1 MEFTLYCQW
10 CGTQFRTHKM
20 TARYCCQ
27 RCSKL
32 AYKARKKTEKIK
44 AFDASK
50 VKNQTIENKPFLSPT
65 EVGTL
70 LGLSRATVYRHLAL
84 GRIKCV
90 RIGCRTRIRR
100 IDIEKVFDK
109 AIVCRKR
116 EKDDRPTELYYSTKE
131 ILEKFGIEK
140 KTLYRRCRMYGIEK
154 IADGNRTLYDRALID
169 KYFDDLI
176 EDVDLDRYYTM
187 AEVMKRYGMTRSAVT
202 TFVMRNAIP
211 RIKKHHDVYYS
222 RAHFDA
228 ARQKMGGFNPE
239 YYSYA
244 EIKDSYGFN
253 RDQIRYYVNKYQIP
267 HKKQGSFTLVLRSGF
282 DFVMKQHMGGNAVKR
297 EL

>member
-109 AIVCRKR
+109 A
-116 EKDDRPTELYYSTKE
+116 
-131 ILEKFGIEK
+131 
-140 KTLYRRCRMYGIEK
+140 
-154 IADGNRTLYDRALID
+154 
-169 KYFDDLI
+169 
-176 EDVDLDRYYTM
+176 
-187 AEVMKRYGMTRSAVT
+187 
-202 TFVMRNAIP
+202 
-211 RIKKHHDVYYS
+211 
-222 RAHFDA
+222 
-228 ARQKMGGFNPE
+228 
-239 YYSYA
+239 
-244 EIKDSYGFN
+244 
-253 RDQIRYYVNKYQIP
+253 
-267 HKKQGSFTLVLRSGF
+267 
-282 DFVMKQHMGGNAVKR
+282 
-297 EL
+297 